1 MANTEN
7 TVEIT
12 KRDLSAAGT
21 KISVNTASGYVPV
34 TATSASLSKYL
45 TFTGVEGTD
54 IELAYDKDYVV
65 YISDGK
71 VTLDPKKEL
80 TNGKEYTVTVEAKD
94 GGNCKNKQDF
104 KVIATSATLES
115 VTHEHEYTTP
125 YTGEAIQP
133 SKTDLGKLYINY
145 IGDDGQTKNELLDPD
160 AYEITGYTNNT
171 DASGLDSKGKDYV
184 KKHMQILRLQAEHT
198 KIRQQLFLSLLNH

>member
-104 KVIATSATLES
+104 KVIAT
-115 VTHEHEYTTP
+115 
-125 YTGEAIQP
+125 
-133 SKTDLGKLYINY
+133 
-145 IGDDGQTKNELLDPD
+145 
-160 AYEITGYTNNT
+160 
-171 DASGLDSKGKDYV
+171 
-184 KKHMQILRLQAEHT
+184 
-198 KIRQQLFLSLLNH
+198 LSLIHI